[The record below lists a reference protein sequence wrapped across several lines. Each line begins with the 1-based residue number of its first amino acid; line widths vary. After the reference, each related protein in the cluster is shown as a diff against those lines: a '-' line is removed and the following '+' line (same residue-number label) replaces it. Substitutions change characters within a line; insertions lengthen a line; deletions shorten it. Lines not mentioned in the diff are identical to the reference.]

1 MPPKLDAPK
10 YVITT
15 AKKTKAE
22 VLLMQYIITIAGA
35 IQLAGWFMALIE
47 AIEKPP
53 APKPS
58 KAKRREP

>member
-1 MPPKLDAPK
+1 
-10 YVITT
+10 
-15 AKKTKAE
+15 
-22 VLLMQYIITIAGA
+22 MQYIITIAGA
-35 IQLAGWFMALIE
+35 IQLAGWFTALIE

>member
-1 MPPKLDAPK
+1 
-10 YVITT
+10 
-15 AKKTKAE
+15 
-22 VLLMQYIITIAGA
+22 MQYIITIAGA

-47 AIEKPP
+47 TIEKPP

>member
-1 MPPKLDAPK
+1 MMETIVA
-10 YVITT
+10 
-15 AKKTKAE
+15 
-22 VLLMQYIITIAGA
+22 IAGA